1 MGRRIIALLTFLASI
16 PTASAQIANYGYSG
30 SNSIFG
36 LMSHLLGID
45 IYRPYAALG
54 VASTIGI
61 MWVSVYI
68 IFKIAIKKMDE
79 DLGDNL
85 ESPFADA
92 FGLNENDDDRNI
104 LAVFTLLIV
113 LAMLGTGAFTGL
125 IQGWQALIILTFT
138 LLLLAGLIFLLVGGT
153 GGIIGGTAYTAGV
166 SAEVTAQGVEQLK
179 EGVDRISD
187 LQDEVEDQEREE
199 EDDIDEGNEDEADE
213 EAEITAEE
221 LERII
226 QIIDNVEGRMN
237 ELLEEEEEELEEDL
251 ENLRR
256 IVELLGEDNE

>member
-1 MGRRIIALLTFLASI
+1 MGRRITAILTFLASI

-92 FGLNENDDDRNI
+92 FGLNDNDDDRNI

-179 EGVDRISD
+179 DGIDRISD
-187 LQDEVEDQEREE
+187 LQDEVEDQEEEE
-199 EDDIDEGNEDEADE
+199 EDDIDDGNDDEADN
-213 EAEITAEE
+213 EAEYTEEEIEQIIDALENSLGDLEGLTAEE
-221 LERII
+221 IHELGDAIENLEEII
-226 QIIDNVEGRMN
+226 
-237 ELLEEEEEELEEDL
+237 ELLNLED
-251 ENLRR
+251 
-256 IVELLGEDNE
+256 